1 MNFKFK
7 SIHNNKCRLYLGSR
21 TEKVCLHLLPPIAGG
36 ITENNTNARKKEI
49 QNVLVQEKVMFWEGC
64 HIIQESYL
72 ICINQLHILC
82 CLFQNFPV
90 QVIIVLSKDNSSIQ
104 SGLSLQLITELLQG
118 KVQMKELKDA
128 DHFHFLL

>member
-1 MNFKFK
+1 MSDGMDGMDGIGWLSYTAVTPRASLK
-7 SIHNNKCRLYLGSR
+7 SDANNKCRMYLGSR

-49 QNVLVQEKVMFWEGC
+49 QNALVQEKVMFWKGC

-90 QVIIVLSKDNSSIQ
+90 
-104 SGLSLQLITELLQG
+104 
-118 KVQMKELKDA
+118 
-128 DHFHFLL
+128 